1 MTGKVTTNAHRHGID
16 PPDSPSYTAKNSR
29 GGMTMKILIGLGVL
43 VVLLVAAILS
53 LPFLIDLNKYQDQY
67 KPLIEEA
74 LNRKIVLKDIRLTI
88 WPRIGVRVAGFT
100 VQDDPAFGTGPFASL
115 TSLDVVVKLMPLL
128 SKKVEVEEITLR
140 DPLITVIKNRK
151 GEMNLSTIG
160 PKTPTTSAPEQPEA
174 PSQPTGNPLQ
184 VLALLAVDHVSVT
197 GGTITYRDESATK
210 PIEYQVNDLEVLLKS
225 VHLGET
231 PTLHLATTVQPY
243 NIPVKLDG
251 SFGPLAE
258 TLDLKQF
265 AFDLGLG
272 KIAMT
277 LKGSV
282 VGGGLDATLTS
293 PLINSADVPVA
304 LPLAKPVIV
313 KNFHVTAKAKS
324 PLPQGAPPLEL
335 AEVTDLGLDVVLG
348 NSVLNVKGT
357 VAGGRAKINITT
369 PTINTADVPAGL
381 PLKKPVDIKDL
392 QIAAELKGQ
401 EARVNNLS
409 FQLFG
414 GRTKAQAG
422 MTLDPAASPFN
433 GKVVVQGLQLGPA
446 LDALGSDQVSI
457 SGTAGM
463 DFAMG
468 GRGFSLPDLT
478 NALEG
483 IGHMAVKDGK
493 IEGVNLIQ
501 EALSHLQVVGLSPD
515 NVKATAFS
523 TIETDLAI
531 KAGVINVQRLLMD
544 SHDFQATGEG
554 TVGFDQTLNLK
565 VKLNL
570 SQTLSQKITG
580 SSPAARLALA
590 EGRLNVPLLI
600 TGTLQAPSYGLDSKA
615 LTGKVQEQ
623 VKEKMKETLGDLLKG
638 STKPDDLKQKGQ
650 DLLKGLLGQ

>member
-1 MTGKVTTNAHRHGID
+1 
-16 PPDSPSYTAKNSR
+16 
-29 GGMTMKILIGLGVL
+29 MKILIGLGVL

-115 TSLDVVVKLMPLL
+115 TSLDVGVKLMPLL

-140 DPLITVIKNRK
+140 DPLITIIKNRK

-160 PKTPTTSAPEQPEA
+160 PKTPATSSPEQPEA
-174 PSQPTGNPLQ
+174 PSPPAGNPLQ
-184 VLALLAVDHVSVT
+184 VLALLAVDRVSIT
-197 GGTITYRDESATK
+197 GGTLTYRDESTTN
-210 PIEYQVNDLEVLLKS
+210 PTEYQVNNLEVLLKS

-231 PTLHLATTVQPY
+231 PTLHLAATLQPY

-251 SFGPLAE
+251 SFGPLVE

-265 AFDLGLG
+265 AFDIGLG
-272 KIAMT
+272 KIAMD

-282 VGGGLDATLTS
+282 VGGNLDATLTS
-293 PLINSADVPVA
+293 PLINSADVPVT

-313 KNFHVTAKAKS
+313 KNFHLTAKAKS
-324 PLPQGAPPLEL
+324 PLPQGVPPLEL
-335 AEVTDLGLDVVLG
+335 ADVTDLGLDVVIG
-348 NSVLNVKGT
+348 NSTLNVKGT
-357 VAGGRAKINITT
+357 VAGGRAKINITS
-369 PTINTADVPAGL
+369 PTINTADVPVAL
-381 PLKKPVDIKDL
+381 PFKKPVDIKDL

-414 GRTKAQAG
+414 GHAKAQAG
-422 MTLDPAASPFN
+422 MTLDPAAPPFN
-433 GKVVVQGLQLGPA
+433 GKVVVQSLQLGPT
-446 LDALGSDQVSI
+446 LEALGSDQVSI

-463 DFAMG
+463 DFVMG

-478 NALEG
+478 KALEG
-483 IGHMAVKDGK
+483 VGHVAVKDGK

-501 EALSHLQVVGLSPD
+501 EALSLLQIIGLSPD

-531 KAGVINVQRLLMD
+531 KQGIINVQRLLMD
-544 SHDFQATGEG
+544 SHDFQATGGG
-554 TVGFDQTLNLK
+554 TIGFDQTLNLT
-565 VKLNL
+565 VNLNL
-570 SQTLSQKITG
+570 SQNLTQKIASSSPVAKFALKEGRLSLPLIITG
-580 SSPAARLALA
+580 S
-590 EGRLNVPLLI
+590 V
-600 TGTLQAPSYGLDSKA
+600 QAPSYGLNMKGM
-615 LTGKVQEQ
+615 TGKVQEQ
-623 VKEKMKETLGDLLKG
+623 VQKKVEEAVEGLLKG
-638 STKPDDLKQKGQ
+638 TTKPQDLKQQGQ
-650 DLLKGLLGQ
+650 DLLKGLLGR